1 MQTIKSK
8 YFGHWELRANGVTQG
23 GRTFK
28 STVELLRQQGDTKQ
42 QALDG
47 ANEMKKTE
55 VWFSSNEKYKVCKAD
70 LQIGHPLLQWDDLA
84 GTTWLNIRI
93 CSDGI
98 YGDTTLR
105 DWGEFQQI
113 KNELCG
119 HERDAI
125 EFYPKESRLHD
136 TDNCYHLFVLPEHLT
151 FPLGYGLRDV
161 SDKSSP
167 TQRFLVPHG
176 I

>member
-1 MQTIKSK
+1 MKIIKSD
-8 YFGHWELRANGVTQG
+8 YFGQWELRANGVTQG

-28 STVELLRQQGDTKQ
+28 STVALLRSHGDTKQ
-42 QALDG
+42 QAIDG
-47 ANEMKKTE
+47 ANQMKETE
-55 VWFSSNEKYKVCKAD
+55 VWFSSNNKFKVSKAD

-93 CSDGI
+93 CSDEF
-98 YGDTTLR
+98 YGDAHLR
-105 DWGEFQQI
+105 DWAEFQKI

-119 HERDAI
+119 EERDAL

-161 SDKSSP
+161 SSDTSP
-167 TQRFLVPHG
+167 TQRLLVPHG
-176 I
+176 T

>member
-8 YFGHWELRANGVTQG
+8 YFGQWELRANGVTQG

-28 STVELLRQQGDTKQ
+28 STVELLMQHGDTKQ
-42 QALDG
+42 Q
-47 ANEMKKTE
+47 
-55 VWFSSNEKYKVCKAD
+55 
-70 LQIGHPLLQWDDLA
+70 
-84 GTTWLNIRI
+84 
-93 CSDGI
+93 
-98 YGDTTLR
+98 
-105 DWGEFQQI
+105 
-113 KNELCG
+113 
-119 HERDAI
+119 RDAM

-167 TQRFLVPHG
+167 TQRLLVPHG
-176 I
+176 T